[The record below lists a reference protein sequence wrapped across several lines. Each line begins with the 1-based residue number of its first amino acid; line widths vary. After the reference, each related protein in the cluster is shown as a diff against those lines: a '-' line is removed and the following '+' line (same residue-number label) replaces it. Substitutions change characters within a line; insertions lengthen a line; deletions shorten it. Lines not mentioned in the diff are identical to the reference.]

1 MATISLMRL
10 KIIDCR
16 VPACIRAACAAVLLL
31 ASVPSFAGS
40 EPSAA
45 PPKVSCAA
53 SLDKSGPQAWLA
65 AAAVGLATREAW
77 SVRFRQSDHGA
88 RQALRSI
95 YASADGPLWLA
106 HGHPTRQALALLSIL
121 KGAQG
126 YGLQPTDYDAARLLS
141 LATVMSGNGA
151 SGLGPAVYRPSESPC
166 GGNDEAQFDLDLS
179 AAAIVLVSDL
189 HYGRIDPRTVGFD
202 LGAPRPDDIDLAKAL
217 RTLAT
222 TEDVARALASFE
234 PQFEHYRLL
243 EQALAHYQRLAAADP
258 ADARLADRVRKIDLT
273 LERWRW
279 LPAFQ
284 APPIIVNVPEF
295 RLFAFRRITDR
306 AADILQMDVIVGRTF
321 PRTRTP
327 VFAADMKS
335 VIFRPYWDVPRS
347 ITLREM
353 LPKIRANAGYLAS
366 QHLEIVSNGPG
377 AAVLPATPASVQALA
392 AGMARL
398 RQQPGADNALGL
410 IKFDLPNF
418 HSIYL
423 HSTPA
428 QQLFLRSRR
437 AFSHGCIRV
446 SDPVALAAY
455 VLRDTPGGWTPARIE
470 AAMQGTETRRVRLAK
485 PIRVMILY
493 GTVLA
498 KEDGEVLFFDDL
510 YGQDRQLERLLGLA
524 PITTATQ
531 HTAMRGSR

>member
-1 MATISLMRL
+1 MIPMRL
-10 KIIDCR
+10 KITG
-16 VPACIRAACAAVLLL
+16 VGAPARILMACAAVLPLL
-31 ASVPSFAGS
+31 ASLPSCAGS
-40 EPSAA
+40 EPPAT
-45 PPKVSCAA
+45 PPAVVPLRVSCAA
-53 SLDKSGPQAWLA
+53 PADESGSQAALA
-65 AAAVGLATREAW
+65 SAASRLATRGTW
-77 SVRFRQSDHGA
+77 SIRFRKNDHGA
-88 RQALRSI
+88 RQALRSV
-95 YASADGPLWLA
+95 YASAAEPLWLA
-106 HGHPTRQALALLSIL
+106 HGHPTSQALALLSIL
-121 KGAQG
+121 QGAQG
-126 YGLQPTDYDAARLLS
+126 YGLQPTDYDAAPLS
-141 LATVMSGNGA
+141 AHATA
-151 SGLGPAVYRPSESPC
+151 PC
-166 GGNDEAQFDLDLS
+166 GVVGDTDEAQFDLDLS
-179 AAAIVLVSDL
+179 AAAIALVSDL
-189 HYGRIDPRTVGFD
+189 HYGRIDPRAIGFD
-202 LGAPRPDDIDLAKAL
+202 LGALRSDDLDLAQAL

-222 TEDVARALASFE
+222 TDDVARTLATFE

-243 EQALAHYQRLAAADP
+243 EQALTHYRQLAAADP
-258 ADARLADRVRKIDLT
+258 ADATLAARVRKIDLT

-279 LPAFQ
+279 LPPFQ
-284 APPIIVNVPEF
+284 TPPIIVNVPEF
-295 RLFAFRRITDR
+295 RLFAFRQLADR

-347 ITLREM
+347 IMLREM
-353 LPKIRANAGYLAS
+353 LPKIRANPGYLAS
-366 QHLEIVSNGPG
+366 QHLEIVSNGAG
-377 AAVLPATPASVQALA
+377 AAVLPATAASLQELA

-398 RQQPGADNALGL
+398 RQQPGPDNALGL

-470 AAMQGTETRRVRLAK
+470 AAMHGTETRRVTLAK

-498 KEDGEVLFFDDL
+498 KENGEVLFFDDL
-510 YGQDRQLERLLGLA
+510 YGEDRQLERLLGLA
-524 PITTATQ
+524 PITIAAQ
-531 HTAMRGSR
+531 HTAMRGSP

>member
-1 MATISLMRL
+1 MRR
-10 KIIDCR
+10 KIIGAGA
-16 VPACIRAACAAVLLL
+16 PPLMRAACAAVLLL
-31 ASVPSFAGS
+31 AALPACAGS
-40 EPSAA
+40 ELPAA
-45 PPKVSCAA
+45 PPKASCAA
-53 SLDKSGPQAWLA
+53 SADEGGSRASLA
-65 AAAVGLATREAW
+65 SAALSLAVRESW

-88 RQALRSI
+88 RQALRRV
-95 YASADGPLWLA
+95 YAAADGPLWLA

-121 KGAQG
+121 QGAQG
-126 YGLQPTDYDAARLLS
+126 YGLQPTDYDGARLS
-141 LATVMSGNGA
+141 ALATAMSGDGA
-151 SGLGPAVYRPSESPC
+151 SGLGRAQYRPSEAPC
-166 GGNDEAQFDLDLS
+166 GGDDEAQFDLDLS
-179 AAAIVLVSDL
+179 AAAIALVSDL

-202 LGAPRPDDIDLAKAL
+202 LGAPRPDDLDLAKAL

-222 TEDVARALASFE
+222 TDDVARALAAFQ
-234 PQFEHYRLL
+234 PQFEHYWLL
-243 EQALAHYQRLAAADP
+243 EKALAHYRQLAAADP
-258 ADARLADRVRKIDLT
+258 ADETLAVRVRKIDLT

-284 APPIIVNVPEF
+284 TPPIIVNIPEF
-295 RLFAFRRITDR
+295 RLFAFRQIADR

-347 ITLREM
+347 ITLGEM
-353 LPKIRANAGYLAS
+353 LPKIRANPRYLAS

-377 AAVLPATPASVQALA
+377 AAVLPATPASVAALA

-398 RQQPGADNALGL
+398 RQQPGPDNALGL

-470 AAMQGTETRRVRLAK
+470 AAMHASETRRVTLAQ

-510 YGQDRQLERLLGLA
+510 YGQDRRLERLLGLA
-524 PITTATQ
+524 PIRSTMQ